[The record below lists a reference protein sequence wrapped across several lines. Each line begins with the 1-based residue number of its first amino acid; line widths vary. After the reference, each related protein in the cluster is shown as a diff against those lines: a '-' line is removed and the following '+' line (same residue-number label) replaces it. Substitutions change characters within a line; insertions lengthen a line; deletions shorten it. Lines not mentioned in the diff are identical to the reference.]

1 MFRFSRDEPRR
12 SSLSP
17 PRQSNVV
24 VGADPSPQ
32 QPRPRQRFSYTPPRH
47 QRFEE
52 GSQSNGEPSLR
63 RVISLPSPHTKEQ
76 PVVVERGVNVTT
88 TDQSNEVP
96 ELTETPQR
104 SQSQPLAEETK
115 TKKKEKKSKDI
126 DSKTIDEDEPYT
138 ADKADMQWIH
148 VAPGLSLPVLGSGE
162 TIRALTK
169 NRIARHSCWSCE
181 ADLGCV
187 KTAHFVLCPHCRCI
201 MPTGQETGQA
211 CVGLGFSYNGGEFG
225 EVVERSGV
233 ECPAA

>member
-1 MFRFSRDEPRR
+1 MFRFSRDETRR

-17 PRQSNVV
+17 PRCKSNVV
-24 VGADPSPQ
+24 EAGAVSSPQ

-47 QRFEE
+47 QMVEE
-52 GSQSNGEPSLR
+52 GSQSNSELPLR
-63 RVISLPSPHTKEQ
+63 RGISLPSPHTTEQ
-76 PVVVERGVNVTT
+76 PVVVERSINVTT

-96 ELTETPQR
+96 ELSETPQR
-104 SQSQPLAEETK
+104 SQSQPLAEETN
-115 TKKKEKKSKDI
+115 TKKKKKSKTI
-126 DSKTIDEDEPYT
+126 DSKTIDEEESCT
-138 ADKADMQWIH
+138 SEMQWIH

-225 EVVERSGV
+225 EVVERSGA